1 MFGTL
6 DQTSPAVVGVLS
18 PTVNTIQ
25 KGVEMPYVNKPRP
38 YKHEYET
45 YDGTP
50 AVKKKRAAR
59 NKARAIMEKAGL
71 VHKGDGK
78 DVDHKKPLSKGGTTV
93 RGNLRVKAASDNRS
107 YARKSDHTIK

>member
-6 DQTSPAVVGVLS
+6 DQTSHAVVGVLS
-18 PTVNTIQ
+18 PTANTIQ

-50 AVKKKRAAR
+50 AVKKKRAER

-78 DVDHKKPLSKGGTTV
+78 DVDHKKPLSKGGKTT
-93 RGNLRVKAASDNRS
+93 RSNLRVKSATDNRS
-107 YARKSDHTIK
+107 YARRSDHGVK